1 MRDRSS
7 SSPQAFTPARDS
19 EYMTRPA
26 KWKIVTFTA
35 VFGGLNL
42 LAIGAVMAKPHL
54 AGGNAVSAA
63 DRAPVG
69 PIDALRS
76 CPDTGGNAAQSQTK
90 CSFRIRTSLDRR
102 AAGRVHASPVEAE
115 EVYRP
120 LVTGLL
126 RVDIPSRAVS

>member
-1 MRDRSS
+1 
-7 SSPQAFTPARDS
+7 
-19 EYMTRPA
+19 MTRPA